1 MKSYKCLVPKVK
13 QLKKYTQLSGKGQH
27 KQTNTHKSKEKKK
40 KKMSSGY
47 IKMLLSTKAE
57 LFNEAGKQQCDVH
70 VNCHGWFSLSIID
83 CLEGTGSHSAG

>member
-1 MKSYKCLVPKVK
+1 
-13 QLKKYTQLSGKGQH
+13 
-27 KQTNTHKSKEKKK
+27 
-40 KKMSSGY
+40 
-47 IKMLLSTKAE
+47 MLLSTKAE